1 MSQIRMFLQSTALA
15 VAAAL
20 FVAAVAVGQS
30 AEKVEADARDLLQQ
44 YASALESLDA
54 TAVKK
59 LQPSIDADNLKK
71 AFREMR
77 ELDVTIDNVKVLS
90 VDASLARVSCRVSQ
104 TLTPKAGSKQ
114 TTAVTRVL
122 RLRRVQN
129 AWVIDAFER

>member
-1 MSQIRMFLQSTALA
+1 MRSIVLA
-15 VAAAL
+15 AAAAL
-20 FVAAVAVGQS
+20 CVAPIATVAVGQT

-44 YASALESLDA
+44 YAAALESLDA

-59 LQPSIDADNLKK
+59 LQPSIDAENLKK
-71 AFREMR
+71 AFKEMR

-90 VDASLARVSCRVSQ
+90 VDATLARVSCRVSQ

-122 RLRRVQN
+122 RLRRVQA